1 VVPVSGEVTRSS
13 AELAEEEQRDN
24 VRQAEDVLTW
34 YPNMAVSTL
43 RLGYMF

>member
-13 AELAEEEQRDN
+13 ADLADEDKRDD